1 MIKNQI
7 TILKDVIILWWDWR
21 MTSVPS
27 LIWNNVIVKT
37 PDSGMVMLGDKELN
51 AHYPVLK
58 QLEIYH
64 QGNLKKNLRIRYHKT
79 KWLFIY
85 L

>member
-1 MIKNQI
+1 MLSSSGETKEWQ
-7 TILKDVIILWWDWR
+7 
-21 MTSVPS
+21 VPS
-27 LIWNNVIVKT
+27 LTWNNVIVKT
-37 PDSGMVMLGDKELN
+37 PDSGMVMLGDNELN

-64 QGNLKKNLRIRYHKT
+64 QGNLEKNLRIRYHKT